1 MGLVSSRDALDSA
14 PFATSE
20 RVEKVMRQQEGS
32 RSELIGEAEHC
43 CIDEGEWRRLLQYG
57 EARARAKGIGPEDV
71 ADLVEEFRGR
81 RKERAS
87 RSERWEGHDGKSW
100 EG

>member
-1 MGLVSSRDALDSA
+1 MESASSGNA
-14 PFATSE
+14 PKNASFATPK
-20 RVEKVMRQQEGS
+20 RVKKVLRQQEAN
-32 RSELIGEAEHC
+32 RSEFVGDAVLC
-43 CIDEGEWRRLLQYG
+43 TIDEGEWRRLLQYG

-71 ADLVEEFRGR
+71 ADLVEEFRVR